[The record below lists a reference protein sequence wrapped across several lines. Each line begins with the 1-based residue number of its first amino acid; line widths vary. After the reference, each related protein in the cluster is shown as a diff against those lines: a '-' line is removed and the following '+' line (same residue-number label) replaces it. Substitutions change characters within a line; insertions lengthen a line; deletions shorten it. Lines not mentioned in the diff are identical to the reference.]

1 MPNGGTATF
10 TLARISLHRRGIREP
25 GPRLGGSDA
34 NDARSTTYPKM
45 THFSG
50 SSEPF
55 VGVTWPAIPLSRRD
69 ALVVAHGRRS
79 EPQRRVLD
87 PLRTLPKMSGGMA
100 YAHLGRSGL
109 LVSRIALGTMD
120 FGYLLDESSSFEV
133 MDAAVDAGINHFDT
147 ADVYGGPQTADM
159 TKGYGV
165 SEEVIGRWL
174 QRSGRRDEIVL
185 ATKAYQPMG
194 LGPNDRR
201 LSAYHLRRACEAS
214 LRRLQTD
221 HIDLY
226 QMHHV
231 DRATP
236 WEEIWQAT
244 EQLVREG
251 KVTYLGSSNFAAWDV
266 ALAQSAANARHFLG
280 LTSEQCLYNVA
291 KRAVEMELVPALRSL
306 GVGLIAYSPL
316 HAGLLAG
323 ALQAVETAGA
333 SVDLLQPVRGQLE
346 AYEALCREIGAK
358 PAHVALAWLLHQP
371 VVSTALVGARSV
383 DQLQANLGGLALN
396 LEPAVLERLDHI
408 WPGPGEAP
416 QAYAW

>member
-1 MPNGGTATF
+1 MN
-10 TLARISLHRRGIREP
+10 
-25 GPRLGGSDA
+25 
-34 NDARSTTYPKM
+34 
-45 THFSG
+45 
-50 SSEPF
+50 
-55 VGVTWPAIPLSRRD
+55 
-69 ALVVAHGRRS
+69 
-79 EPQRRVLD
+79 
-87 PLRTLPKMSGGMA
+87 GGMA

-109 LVSRIALGTMD
+109 LVSRLALGTMD
-120 FGYLLDESSSFEV
+120 FGYMLDESSSFEV
-133 MDAAVDAGINHFDT
+133 MDAAVDAGINHVDT

-231 DRATP
+231 DRTTP
-236 WEEIWQAT
+236 WEEIWQAM

-251 KVTYLGSSNFAAWDV
+251 KITYVGSSNFAGWDV
-266 ALAQSAANARHFLG
+266 ALAQSAATARHFVG
-280 LTSEQCLYNVA
+280 LTSEQSLYNLAV
-291 KRAVEMELVPALRSL
+291 RAVEQELVPALRHL
-306 GVGLIAYSPL
+306 GIGLIPYSPL
-316 HAGLLAG
+316 HAGLLTGVLAAEAQG
-323 ALQAVETAGA
+323 RLSPDQLPRVDAHRSELQA
-333 SVDLLQPVRGQLE
+333 
-346 AYEALCREIGAK
+346 YEDLCREVGAK
-358 PAHVALAWLLHQP
+358 PVHVALAWLLHNP
-371 VVSTALVGARSV
+371 VVSSAIVGAMTIEELHADVGALSV
-383 DQLQANLGGLALN
+383 
-396 LEPAVLERLDHI
+396 RLDEDTLQRLDRI

-416 QAYAW
+416 QAYSW